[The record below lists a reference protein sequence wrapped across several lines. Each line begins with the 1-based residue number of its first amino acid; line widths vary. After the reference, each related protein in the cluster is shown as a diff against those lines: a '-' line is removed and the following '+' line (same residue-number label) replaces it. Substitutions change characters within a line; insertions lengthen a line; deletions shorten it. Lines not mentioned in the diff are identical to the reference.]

1 MWRVMKI
8 SASQNNSPKDE
19 VSDFKAQLTL
29 TWSTKS
35 CSKVNSSMTTLSWGG
50 VQNSCHA
57 SIARLYLKL
66 SLRVVLSKITICP
79 EFRISSNKKQN
90 LWNLCMKQFP
100 GIRDKTLHQPGV
112 ILMHQLRLK
121 GALSKQPCRQRV
133 QAKIPFLETMKT
145 LPNCPTKTKLELI
158 LYRKVTA
165 VKKRIFRLIHSA
177 TTLELPSRLF
187 RRWESPSHQACSNL
201 KTWQLV
207 SLDLE

>member
-8 SASQNNSPKDE
+8 LTSQNNSPRDE
-19 VSDFKAQLTL
+19 VSGFKAQLTL
-29 TWSTKS
+29 TWSIKS
-35 CSKVNSSMTTLSWGG
+35 CSKVNSLMTTLNWGE

-57 SIARLYLKL
+57 STARSYLKL
-66 SLRVVLSKITICP
+66 SLRVVLSKITTCP
-79 EFRISSNKKQN
+79 EFRTSSNKKQN

-100 GIRDKTLHQPGV
+100 GIRDKTLHQHGV
-112 ILMHQLRLK
+112 ILMHRLRLK
-121 GALSKQPCRQRV
+121 GAQSKQLCRQHA
-133 QAKIPFLETMKT
+133 QGKIPFLATMKT

-165 VKKRIFRLIHSA
+165 VKKRIFRLIHLA

-201 KTWQLV
+201 KTWRLV